1 MAEGG
6 RTEMNGNDACQ
17 FHLYYMHYCLKNRQ
31 GPEMSRISRYRRHD
45 RQLQNNRSLCTTA
58 RSTKEYKVA
67 IKLREKYSE
76 GFGGGSTW
84 ITTSK
89 MPGCK
94 NEGKGCARQKMFFF
108 NLFFPQCFSMMTT
121 CISQIFL
128 QSSSRRFPSTCI
140 MRHS

>member
-1 MAEGG
+1 
-6 RTEMNGNDACQ
+6 MNGNDACQ
-17 FHLYYMHYCLKNRQ
+17 FHLYYMHCCLKNRQ

-45 RQLQNNRSLCTTA
+45 SHIHVQESPKTPRQLQNNRSLCTTA

-94 NEGKGCARQKMFFF
+94 NEGKGCARQKMTFFH
-108 NLFFPQCFSMMTT
+108 LLFPQCFSMMTT
-121 CISQIFL
+121 ASPKSFCN
-128 QSSSRRFPSTCI
+128 RAAVAFPPLV
-140 MRHS
+140 